1 MTFVPFSC
9 SSKIDFLPVAF
20 GCATT
25 SLNKEEKELFKKYK
39 PYGLILFSRN
49 ITDRNQTKDLVKE
62 FSECIKPNKPYVF
75 IDQESG
81 DYVQRMPWLKRKTST
96 MQEIGKLY
104 EQNHEKGLQELQRSF
119 DLINTELNY
128 CNINFDCVPELDVY
142 VPGITAIFLKKRCI
156 SNNIETIIEVG
167 NDLSDIM
174 KSDNIFTT
182 GKHIPGHG
190 RATVNSHTELP
201 YVSDPKSVIAKEAAT
216 FQRVKS
222 TFYMVAHILYEQI
235 DPKMPSSLSSIV
247 VNDFIRQELDIQAP
261 LISDDICMGALKK
274 YGTIDQIAA
283 QVLNCGI
290 DIALHCNG
298 VYEDMLAIC
307 EKVDSM
313 DYTIRNELQPYL
325 P

>member
-1 MTFVPFSC
+1 MN
-9 SSKIDFLPVAF
+9 FLPVAF
-20 GCATT
+20 GCAST
-25 SLNKEEKELFKKYK
+25 SLTEKEKELFNKYK
-39 PYGLILFSRN
+39 PYGFILFSRN
-49 ITDRNQTKDLVKE
+49 IVNRDQTRDLVKE
-62 FSECIKPNKPYVF
+62 LSDSVYPNKPYIF
-75 IDQESG
+75 IDEESG
-81 DYVQRMPWLKRKTST
+81 DIERMSWLKGKTAT
-96 MQEIGKLY
+96 MEEIGNLYQTDPAEGKKKL
-104 EQNHEKGLQELQRSF
+104 QQSF

-128 CNINFDCVPELDVY
+128 CNINFDCTPELDVY
-142 VPGITAIFLKKRCI
+142 VPGVTASFLKTRCI
-156 SNNIETIIEVG
+156 SSNIDTIVQVG
-167 NDLSDIM
+167 NDLLDIM
-174 KSDNIFTT
+174 KSYNIFTT

-201 YVSDPKSVIAKEAAT
+201 IVNDPKSVIAKEAAT

-222 TFYMVAHILYEQI
+222 TFYMIAHILYEQI

-298 VYEDMLAIC
+298 VYEEMLAIC
-307 EKVDSM
+307 EKVDNM
-313 DYTIRNELQPYL
+313 DYTIRDELKPYL